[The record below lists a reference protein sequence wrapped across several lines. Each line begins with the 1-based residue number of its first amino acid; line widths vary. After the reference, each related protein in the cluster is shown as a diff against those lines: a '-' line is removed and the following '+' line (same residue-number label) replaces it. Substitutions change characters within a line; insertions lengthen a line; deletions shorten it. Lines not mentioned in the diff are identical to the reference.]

1 MGDLF
6 YYSSPISFTEWFFF
20 VYLEKALKMERE
32 VEMQFNF
39 DV

>member
-1 MGDLF
+1 MEDLF
-6 YYSSPISFTEWFFF
+6 YYSSPISFTECFFF
-20 VYLEKALKMERE
+20 VCLEKALNTEHE